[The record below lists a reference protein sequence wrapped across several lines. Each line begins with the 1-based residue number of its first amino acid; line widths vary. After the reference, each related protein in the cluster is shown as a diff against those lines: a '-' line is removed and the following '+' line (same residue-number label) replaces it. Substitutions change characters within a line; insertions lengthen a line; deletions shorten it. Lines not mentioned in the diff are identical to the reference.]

1 MIIIVTGTPGTG
13 KTTYAKKLAEDK
25 GYAYVDVNEVIKSH
39 NLSEGYDREMKCD
52 IVDTDKLC
60 RVLVEIIADAK
71 ESGDS
76 LIIDSHLSHYIPS
89 KYVDKCVIMVCSDR
103 KVLRKRLEARGYS
116 KKKVEENIEAEIMES
131 CLEDAREMGHNIEV
145 VDGSK

>member
-1 MIIIVTGTPGTG
+1 M
-13 KTTYAKKLAEDK
+13 
-25 GYAYVDVNEVIKSH
+25 
-39 NLSEGYDREMKCD
+39 
-52 IVDTDKLC
+52 
-60 RVLVEIIADAK
+60 
-71 ESGDS
+71 
-76 LIIDSHLSHYIPS
+76 
-89 KYVDKCVIMVCSDR
+89 DKCVIMVCSDR